1 MALGVLFLLF
11 AVMGVLAIV
20 GTVLLFWVRKNNII
34 DILLVLMTAYSMT
47 IAYMN
52 ATAQP
57 ANFVGEQIFAWIIGL
72 VAVVGTGIR
81 YFTKKQLLISKI
93 FVVGSVIAGIYFLYL
108 G

>member
-1 MALGVLFLLF
+1 MALGYLFLLF
-11 AVMGVLAIV
+11 AVMGILAIV
-20 GTVLLFWVRKNNII
+20 GTVLLFWVRKNNIT

-57 ANFVGEQIFAWIIGL
+57 MNYVGAQIFAWMIGL

-81 YFTKKQLLISKI
+81 YFTKKQLLISRL
-93 FVVGSVIAGIYFLYL
+93 FVAGSVIAGIYFLYL